1 MQVSIASRRAFA
13 PFIGSITEATGNK
26 DRGVRLT
33 VLSSVFNP
41 ITSTR
46 TLEKPSMDMEE
57 FWDPFG

>member
-1 MQVSIASRRAFA
+1 M
-13 PFIGSITEATGNK
+13 EATGNK